1 MLQTKIKNR
10 NDHGGFGP
18 KGLLNIQWNNNN
30 NIRIGQTASQ
40 RGIDGCNIW
49 EVPVVNEV
57 QTWFDVHR
65 VEFFHPVGRSD

>member
-18 KGLLNIQWNNNN
+18 KGLLSIQWNNNN
-30 NIRIGQTASQ
+30 NIRIGQTARQ

-49 EVPVVNEV
+49 ELPVVNEV
-57 QTWFDVHR
+57 
-65 VEFFHPVGRSD
+65 